1 MPSLD
6 VITLFNPTAG
16 DFIGTWNGEDYLLK
30 ADSSDSFSKYVG
42 FHLATNLA
50 KQMINDSFTDEER
63 SNVKKSV
70 LISQTLLYDNP
81 KLRIAL
87 YRILRSIPLVQ
98 ECIMAYPYKGF
109 VGDMDE
115 YKNFVKKEEAKRIEK
130 TEKTLKESP
139 VDKSDKK

>member
-16 DFIGTWNGEDYLLK
+16 DFTGTWNGEDYTLLSNK
-30 ADSSDSFSKYVG
+30 SDNFSKFVG

-50 KQMINDSFTDEER
+50 KQMIIDSFSEKDR
-63 SNVKKSV
+63 NDVKKSII
-70 LISQTLLYDNP
+70 ISQSLLYDNP

-87 YRILRSIPLVQ
+87 YKILRSVPLVQ

-115 YKNFVKKEEAKRIEK
+115 YKEFVKKEESKKPEA
-130 TEKTLKESP
+130 TSP
-139 VDKSDKK
+139 VK

>member
-6 VITLFNPTAG
+6 VITLFNPTAS
-16 DFIGTWNGEDYLLK
+16 DFVGTWNGEDYTLK
-30 ADSSDSFSKYVG
+30 ADSSDSFSKFVG

-50 KQMINDSFTDEER
+50 KQMINESFSDADKQ
-63 SNVKKSV
+63 NIKKSV
-70 LISQTLLYDNP
+70 TISQTLLYDNP

-87 YRILRSIPLVQ
+87 YKILRSIPEVQ

-115 YKNFVKKEEAKRIEK
+115 YKNFVKKEEAKK
-130 TEKTLKESP
+130 TDKTDSLA
-139 VDKSDKK
+139 KK